1 MPGILTPEDKEELFF
16 DRLVK
21 DGLEI
26 KTAREVARTI
36 AYEDTE
42 SLAEEEKRLIE
53 AVIRKWL
60 EKYTLSLTAKE
71 REDYYCSKLFQSGVS
86 MPSAKRI
93 AAKILNREIKDLTAE
108 ERILAE
114 TVAQDFVDEQMR
126 WVQFYKKLKRLP

>member
-36 AYEDTE
+36 AYEGAE

-53 AVIRKWL
+53 SVIRKWL

-71 REDYYCSKLFQSGVS
+71 REDYYCLRLLQKGVS
-86 MPSAKRI
+86 SPNAKKI
-93 AAKILNREIKDLTAE
+93 AAKILNREIKDLAEE

-114 TVAQDFVDEQMR
+114 TVSQDFVDEQMR
-126 WVQFYKKLKRLP
+126 WVQFYKKLKKLP